1 MFGVIAASVPRA
13 RIEPPT
19 FVGMSAVLMWS
30 ATIGLYRNIS
40 EIFGVVGGAALIF
53 TVSGIIAALH
63 GGVSAFR
70 GHSRKYLLIGG
81 AMFVTYEIALA
92 IAVGL
97 AQDRT
102 QSIEVGM
109 VNYLW
114 PCFTIAF
121 AVCVGEAKA
130 DSRLIPGVL
139 LCLSGVVWA
148 SAGGK
153 GLSLGNMLGNIA
165 ANPLPYALAF
175 IAAVT
180 WPLYTLLTRKIAKGR
195 SAVPPFLLLTAM
207 ALWIY
212 YLVSDQP
219 PLVFNAKGASMILI
233 FGLLTTLAYS
243 AWTYGVTH
251 GNLTLLATASYF
263 TPLLSVLLSS
273 ILLQMM
279 PGDNFW
285 IGACLVTA
293 GSLVCGIASRH

>member
-1 MFGVIAASVPRA
+1 MFGVVAAGFPRA

-40 EIFGVVGGAALIF
+40 EIFGAVGGAALIF
-53 TVSGIIAALH
+53 TVSGIIATLH
-63 GGVSAFR
+63 GGVSSFR
-70 GHSRKYLLIGG
+70 GHSRNYLLIGG

-92 IAVGL
+92 LAVGF
-97 AQDRT
+97 AQDRS
-102 QSIEVGM
+102 QSVEIGM

-121 AVCVGEAKA
+121 AVCAGESRA
-130 DSRLIPGVL
+130 DSRLVPGVL
-139 LCLSGVVWA
+139 LCLCGVFWA
-148 SAGGK
+148 SAGGN
-153 GLSLGNMLGNIA
+153 GLSLGGMLGNIA
-165 ANPLPYALAF
+165 ANPAPYALAL

-180 WPLYTLLTRKIAKGR
+180 WPLYTVLTRKIANGR
-195 SAVPPFLLLTAM
+195 NAVPPFLLLTAL

-219 PLVFNAKGASMILI
+219 PLIFNAKGAAMILI

-285 IGACLVTA
+285 IGAFLVTA